1 MKFSGTQGQLFQA
14 IQNGGQR
21 FQCIGR
27 SGLPKLSTLAAG
39 MATVGAYATLSTKA
53 TEQKQ
58 KREIRKLVKREVK
71 KAVKPRQ
78 PRGVSFDLFG

>member
-14 IQNGGQR
+14 IQDGGQR

-27 SGLPKLSTLAAG
+27 SGLPKLGALAVG
-39 MATVGAYATLSTKA
+39 MASLAAYATLSTKIK
-53 TEQKQ
+53 EPKQ
-58 KREIRKLVKREVK
+58 KKEIRKLVKQEIKRAIK
-71 KAVKPRQ
+71 SRQ